1 MVRGSS
7 RPLPDRILA
16 LAGRALVAPMFVIN
30 GVETFRHPDHPVGM
44 ASDFLDHWAGRL
56 GLPLQ
61 DWTALVRANAVLHVV
76 AGACL
81 AAGWHR
87 REAALTLAASL
98 LPTTLAAHSF
108 WTVDGPSRREEQIAF
123 LANTAAMG
131 ALLSVAASES

>member
-1 MVRGSS
+1 MRGS
-7 RPLPDRILA
+7 RRLMQDRVLA
-16 LAGRALVAPMFVIN
+16 LAGRNLVAPMFVIN
-30 GVETFRHPDHPVGM
+30 GTETFRHPEHPVGM
-44 ASDFLDHWAGRL
+44 ARDFLDQWAGRI

-61 DWTALVRANAVLHVV
+61 DWTAIVRANAVLHVV

-108 WTVDGPSRREEQIAF
+108 WNVDGPGRREEQIAF

-131 ALLSVAASES
+131 ALLSIAASES